1 MGQAGMKNNW
11 KRNTRYMGVFA
22 VLAAVFCMIVVLN
35 INTGNVQISVPEILR
50 ILFLKK
56 GTQVQMNII
65 WKIRLPRVLMAGILG
80 GALALSGFL
89 LQTFFSNP
97 IAGPYVLGIS
107 SGAKMMVALAMII
120 FLKYYTLVSSYI
132 LIIAAFI
139 FVIALF
145 GTNVVRKCAS
155 TLSVL
160 IIIGLVLVLVP
171 NIIAQWGDI
180 TASIHTMS
188 SGEMTVLSSESGA
201 FGPALYSAVLYFFFQ
216 LASVSVMYQHME
228 DVTDEKQINKAAIWM
243 FVCNFC
249 AMELSILGLLAIAY
263 VSELASAS
271 VPMLVLV
278 QNGVGAG
285 ILTPIISLL
294 IILGAI
300 STAVNMISGI
310 VTRCVNAVERR
321 MDSPEKK
328 AQGHLGRNA
337 VFTAIFTF
345 LAFAIAQFG
354 LMTVVKKGYA
364 YLGYA
369 AFITLFVPFVVHAV
383 ATKGKEI

>member
-1 MGQAGMKNNW
+1 MKKGSHKNQIIITTLALLLAVVGYISYDNRDTFMNAKDVLSTEIEAVNGKADTKESKECEDTQASDEVALE
-11 KRNTRYMGVFA
+11 TDS
-22 VLAAVFCMIVVLN
+22 
-35 INTGNVQISVPEILR
+35 TEEILNA
-50 ILFLKK
+50 
-56 GTQVQMNII
+56 GET
-65 WKIRLPRVLMAGILG
+65 VLT
-80 GALALSGFL
+80 S
-89 LQTFFSNP
+89 
-97 IAGPYVLGIS
+97 
-107 SGAKMMVALAMII
+107 
-120 FLKYYTLVSSYI
+120 
-132 LIIAAFI
+132 
-139 FVIALF
+139 
-145 GTNVVRKCAS
+145 AS
-155 TLSVL
+155 TESEECVAQVKLGREQVRSKNKEAL
-160 IIIGLVLVLVP
+160 QKIIDDAEV
-171 NIIAQWGDI
+171 
-180 TASIHTMS
+180 
-188 SGEMTVLSSESGA
+188 SETEKK
-201 FGPALYSAVLYFFFQ
+201 SAVDAMVKLTENAQMEEDAQMMLEAKGFKN
-216 LASVSVMYQHME
+216 AVVSLSDECCDVIVGKE
-228 DVTDEKQINKAAIWM
+228 DVTDEKQINKAVIWM

-263 VSELASAS
+263 VSKLASAS